1 MVTSMLENFSTEQLE
16 TINSFGSHMDSAVKG
31 EYRYPHTIVLL
42 PGISCMYKCTFC
54 GRNYDA
60 AFKNDEKYYH
70 VFKDII
76 YQNKGRATINIG
88 GGLEPL
94 TSPYFDLIC
103 RDLLDV
109 GMKSRLITNGYMMTP
124 KYLKKNPYV
133 EQLDTIRISLYGVDE
148 KEYTTTT
155 RNPKGFDMVKNNLTS
170 MKRKVKL
177 NWVLLPSNY
186 YKLPLIL
193 DYINDIGGVEELSLR
208 EDWSAQYPIE
218 DRKKFT
224 DVLHKF
230 SDLANK
236 QGVNVHYGYS
246 MYDLMNGRETKLTRC
261 KLKHLDSKQ
270 SPQTKVY
277 IDPKGDIY
285 CYTGAAFLDR
295 PGSDRHILGNCYQST
310 IDDALKNMK
319 EIEPQEGD
327 LKYMDALSHL
337 IETYKWSIRNV

>member
-1 MVTSMLENFSTEQLE
+1 MVKSMLENFSTEQLE

-148 KEYTTTT
+148 K
-155 RNPKGFDMVKNNLTS
+155 
-170 MKRKVKL
+170 
-177 NWVLLPSNY
+177 
-186 YKLPLIL
+186 
-193 DYINDIGGVEELSLR
+193 
-208 EDWSAQYPIE
+208 
-218 DRKKFT
+218 KFT